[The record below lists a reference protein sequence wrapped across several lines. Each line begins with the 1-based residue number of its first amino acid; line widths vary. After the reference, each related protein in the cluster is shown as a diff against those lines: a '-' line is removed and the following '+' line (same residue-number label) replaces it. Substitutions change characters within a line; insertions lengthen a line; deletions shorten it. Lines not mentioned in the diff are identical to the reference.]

1 LHLRSTLEHVDNV
14 AQEEYCLTEGWAGMG
29 WGCWDESSAPSG
41 IEWED
46 YERHKIAAGESV
58 NASVRRLHDL
68 PVGSL
73 VWTRRF
79 DGSYWLGEVVGDWE
93 YRDRP
98 ESRALDLFNLRR
110 CQWWSVGT
118 EDAVPGKVVNNF
130 RASITLNPVRDSG
143 AVRYTRM
150 LLAQL
155 KGSDSPEESPEP
167 LEVIKSLL
175 GAEAL
180 EDLVAVFLQDRFDLL
195 LVARGK
201 TTPGYEY
208 VLRARDT
215 GRKAVCSVKSGSS
228 PVDLDRLPEDPT
240 VDLFAY
246 AVSGNYVNG
255 PREGLRI
262 IETDQL
268 VDFLRMRPEVLPD
281 RIGRWLSR

>member
-1 LHLRSTLEHVDNV
+1 MPNQLPASTRVARLHLRSPFEHVDNV
-14 AQEEYCLTEGWAGMG
+14 AQEEYCLTEGWTGMG
-29 WGCWDESSAPSG
+29 WGCWDQSSAPSG
-41 IEWED
+41 IDWGD
-46 YERHKIAAGESV
+46 YERHKIAAGEPV

-68 PVGSL
+68 PAGSL

-79 DGSYWLGEVVGDWE
+79 DGSYWLGELVGDWE
-93 YRDRP
+93 YRDTP

-110 CQWWSVGT
+110 CRWWAVGT
-118 EDAVPGKVVNNF
+118 EDGVPGKVVNNF
-130 RASITLNPVRDSG
+130 RAPITLNPVKDPG

-155 KGSDSPEESPEP
+155 KGSKSREQSPEP
-167 LEVIKSLL
+167 LEVIQSLL

-180 EDLVAVFLQDRFDLL
+180 EDLVAVYLQDRYDLL

-228 PVDLDRLPEDPT
+228 AVDLDRLPEDPA
-240 VDLFAY
+240 VD
-246 AVSGNYVNG
+246 
-255 PREGLRI
+255 
-262 IETDQL
+262 L
-268 VDFLRMRPEVLPD
+268 VDFLRERPEMLPD